1 MSWAKIYEQA
11 ATCVPGPPPVA
22 YVWTCTERR
31 VALPPVPGCI
41 LSYGVMLDKVLT
53 WMESAPD
60 LMQSGLPR
68 KAIRPD
74 EVIHRSITPVR
85 PDP

>member
-1 MSWAKIYEQA
+1 MQIFMTKHRTAGSPA
-11 ATCVPGPPPVA
+11 AGA
-22 YVWTCTERR
+22 RLY
-31 VALPPVPGCI
+31 

-60 LMQSGLPR
+60 LMQSGLPH